1 MLNGVE
7 YERHFQ
13 MCTSMLGR
21 TDKKWDMRKK
31 HHLFFPTC
39 IDVHWVLVS
48 IDLELKKIYFFDS
61 LGDYISSS
69 TAKALVIL
77 LTRT

>member
-1 MLNGVE
+1 VHIYVRKNRQKMG
-7 YERHFQ
+7 YEKE
-13 MCTSMLGR
+13 TPSI
-21 TDKKWDMRKK
+21 
-31 HHLFFPTC
+31 FPTC

-61 LGDYISSS
+61 LGDYIPSS